1 MDDLKKS
8 RMKDEIID
16 LTVLDQKIN
25 ALVYRAGYYLQTYRA
40 IDALNVL
47 AEAHRMMD
55 GQEVHWRVRTAVLK
69 NTGQAY
75 IQQGQLEKGLA
86 CFAQSYDII
95 EDGDEK
101 AATAGH
107 LAGYFLRDG
116 RLDEAMKWA
125 DKAMETATEPDLKA
139 GPYQIKCGIAAEE
152 GDYPKAIELLNKA
165 AAYAEDSH
173 CLTDLATIISDMA
186 TVFMSMGRLETAL
199 SEMFRAERYAKESR
213 NLDLMFRFVVRR
225 AKLMYKMGKDEE
237 AKALIMTLDEQ
248 KN

>member
-1 MDDLKKS
+1 MN
-8 RMKDEIID
+8 DEIID
-16 LTVLDQKIN
+16 LTPLEQKIN
-25 ALVYRAGYYLQTYRA
+25 ALIFKAGYYIQTYRA
-40 IDALNVL
+40 LDALNVL
-47 AEAHRMMD
+47 AEAHRKMD

-75 IQQGQLEKGLA
+75 IQLGQFEKGLA

-95 EDGDEK
+95 EDENEK
-101 AATAGH
+101 AGAAAH

-116 RLDEAMKWA
+116 RLDEAMKWTE
-125 DKAMETATEPDLKA
+125 KALETATYPDLKA
-139 GPYQIKCGIAAEE
+139 GPYQIKGGIAVEE

-165 AAYAEDSH
+165 AAYAEKSH
-173 CLTDLATIISDMA
+173 CLTDLATIISDLA
-186 TVFMSMGRLETAL
+186 TVFMLMGKLETAL

-213 NLDLMFRFVVRR
+213 NLDLMFRFAVRR
-225 AKLMYKMGKDEE
+225 AKLMYKMGKDGE

>member
-1 MDDLKKS
+1 MVI
-8 RMKDEIID
+8 DEIMELTPLEKEID
-16 LTVLDQKIN
+16 
-25 ALVYRAGYYLQTYRA
+25 ALLYKSVYYIQTYRA

-47 AEAHRMMD
+47 SEAQRMMN
-55 GQEVHWRVRTAVLK
+55 GQSVHWRIRTAVLK

-75 IQQGQLEKGLA
+75 IQSGQLEKGLA

-95 EDGDEK
+95 EDGDDK
-101 AATAGH
+101 AAAAGH

-116 RLDEAMKWA
+116 KLEEAMKWA
-125 DKAMETATEPDLKA
+125 DKALETVKVADLMI
-139 GPYQIKCGIAAEE
+139 GPYQIKGGIAAAQ
-152 GDYPKAIELLNKA
+152 GYYPKAIELLNQA
-165 AAYAEDSH
+165 AAYAEEAH
-173 CLTDLATIISDMA
+173 CLTYLAMVISDLAA
-186 TVFMSMGRLETAL
+186 VYNEMGRMEIAL

-225 AKLMYKMGKDEE
+225 AKIMYKMGKDEE

>member
-1 MDDLKKS
+1 MN
-8 RMKDEIID
+8 DEIID
-16 LTVLDQKIN
+16 LTPLEQKIN
-25 ALVYRAGYYLQTYRA
+25 ALIFKAGYFIQTYRA
-40 IDALNVL
+40 LDALNVL
-47 AEAHRMMD
+47 AEAHRKMD

-75 IQQGQLEKGLA
+75 IQLGQFEKGLA

-95 EDGDEK
+95 EDENEK
-101 AATAGH
+101 AGAAAH

-125 DKAMETATEPDLKA
+125 EKALETATYPDLKA
-139 GPYQIKCGIAAEE
+139 GPYQIKGGIAVEE
-152 GDYPKAIELLNKA
+152 GDYPKAIEQLNKA
-165 AAYAEDSH
+165 AAYAEKSH
-173 CLTDLATIISDMA
+173 CLTDLATIISDLA
-186 TVFMSMGRLETAL
+186 TVFMLMGKLETAL

-213 NLDLMFRFVVRR
+213 NLDLMFRFAVRR
-225 AKLMYKMGKDEE
+225 AKLMYKMGKDGE

>member
-1 MDDLKKS
+1 
-8 RMKDEIID
+8 MKDEIID

-25 ALVYRAGYYLQTYRA
+25 ARLYKAGYYLQTYRA

-47 AEAHRMMD
+47 AEAHRMME
-55 GQEVHWRVRTAVLK
+55 GQKVHWRVRTAVLK
-69 NTGQAY
+69 HTGQAY
-75 IQQGQLEKGLA
+75 IQLGNFEKGLA
-86 CFAQSYDII
+86 CYAQSYDII
-95 EDGDEK
+95 EEDDDDK
-101 AATAGH
+101 AAAAGL
-107 LAGYFLRDG
+107 LAGYFLRGG
-116 RLDEAMKWA
+116 RMDEAMKWA
-125 DKAMETATEPDLKA
+125 DKALETAKEPDLMA
-139 GPYQIKCGIAAEE
+139 GPYHIKGGIAAEG

-165 AAYAEDSH
+165 AAYAEESH
-173 CLTDLATIISDMA
+173 CLTDLAVTISDIA
-186 TVFMSMGRLETAL
+186 AVFDRMGKSEIAL

>member
-1 MDDLKKS
+1 
-8 RMKDEIID
+8 MKDEIIE
-16 LTVLDQKIN
+16 LTALDQKIN
-25 ALVYRAGYYLQTYRA
+25 ALIFKAGYFIQTYRA

-47 AEAHRMMD
+47 AEAHRMME
-55 GQEVHWRVRTAVLK
+55 GQEVHWRVRTAILK

-75 IQQGQLEKGLA
+75 IQLGQFEKGLV

-95 EDGDEK
+95 EDGDDK
-101 AATAGH
+101 AAAAGL
-107 LAGYFLRDG
+107 LAGYFLRNG
-116 RLDEAMKWA
+116 RMDEAMKWA
-125 DKAMETATEPDLKA
+125 DKALETVSEPDLMA
-139 GPYQIKCGIAAEE
+139 GPYQIKGGIAAER

-165 AAYAEDSH
+165 ANYAEESH
-173 CLTDLATIISDMA
+173 CMMDLAMIISDIA
-186 TVFMSMGRLETAL
+186 AVFFQMGKLETAL

-213 NLDLMFRFVVRR
+213 NFDLMLRFAVRR

>member
-1 MDDLKKS
+1 MN
-8 RMKDEIID
+8 DEIID
-16 LTVLDQKIN
+16 LTPLEQKIN
-25 ALVYRAGYYLQTYRA
+25 ALIFKAGYFIQTYRA
-40 IDALNVL
+40 LDALNVL
-47 AEAHRMMD
+47 AEAHRKMD

-75 IQQGQLEKGLA
+75 IQLGQLEKGLA

-95 EDGDEK
+95 EDGDDK
-101 AATAGH
+101 AAAAGL

-116 RLDEAMKWA
+116 KLEEAMKWA
-125 DKAMETATEPDLKA
+125 DKALETVKVADLMIA
-139 GPYQIKCGIAAEE
+139 PYQIKGGIAAAQ
-152 GDYPKAIELLNKA
+152 GDYPKAIELFNQA
-165 AAYAEDSH
+165 AAYAEEAH
-173 CLTDLATIISDMA
+173 CLTDLAMIISDLA
-186 TVFMSMGRLETAL
+186 AVYNEMGRMEIAL

-225 AKLMYKMGKDEE
+225 AKIMYKMGKDEE

>member
-1 MDDLKKS
+1 MN
-8 RMKDEIID
+8 DEIID
-16 LTVLDQKIN
+16 LTPLEQKIN
-25 ALVYRAGYYLQTYRA
+25 ALIFKAGYFIQTYRA
-40 IDALNVL
+40 LDALNVL
-47 AEAHRMMD
+47 AEAHRKMD

-75 IQQGQLEKGLA
+75 IQLGQFEKGLA

-95 EDGDEK
+95 EDENEK
-101 AATAGH
+101 AGAAAH

-125 DKAMETATEPDLKA
+125 EKALETATYPDLKA
-139 GPYQIKCGIAAEE
+139 GPYQIKGGIAVEE

-165 AAYAEDSH
+165 AAYAEKSH
-173 CLTDLATIISDMA
+173 CLTDLATIISDLA
-186 TVFMSMGRLETAL
+186 TVFMLMGKLETAL

-213 NLDLMFRFVVRR
+213 NLDLMFRFAVRR
-225 AKLMYKMGKDEE
+225 AKLMYKMGKDGE

>member
-1 MDDLKKS
+1 MN
-8 RMKDEIID
+8 DEIID
-16 LTVLDQKIN
+16 LTPLEQKIN
-25 ALVYRAGYYLQTYRA
+25 ALIFKAGYFIQTYRA
-40 IDALNVL
+40 LDALNVL
-47 AEAHRMMD
+47 AEAHRKMD

-75 IQQGQLEKGLA
+75 IQLGQFEKGLA

-95 EDGDEK
+95 EDENEK
-101 AATAGH
+101 AGAAAH

-125 DKAMETATEPDLKA
+125 EKALETATDPDLKA
-139 GPYQIKCGIAAEE
+139 GPYQIKGGIAVEK

-165 AAYAEDSH
+165 AAYAEESH
-173 CLTDLATIISDMA
+173 CLTDLATIISDLA
-186 TVFMSMGRLETAL
+186 TVFMLMGKLETAL

-213 NLDLMFRFVVRR
+213 NLDLMFRFAVRR

-237 AKALIMTLDEQ
+237 ARHSS
-248 KN
+248 

>member
-1 MDDLKKS
+1 
-8 RMKDEIID
+8 MKDEIID

-125 DKAMETATEPDLKA
+125 GKAMETATEPDLKA
-139 GPYQIKCGIAAEE
+139 GPYQIKGGIAAEE

>member
-1 MDDLKKS
+1 MN
-8 RMKDEIID
+8 DEIID
-16 LTVLDQKIN
+16 LTPLEQKIN
-25 ALVYRAGYYLQTYRA
+25 ALIFKAGYFIQTYRA
-40 IDALNVL
+40 LDALNVL
-47 AEAHRMMD
+47 AEAHRKMD

-75 IQQGQLEKGLA
+75 IQLGQFEKGLA

-95 EDGDEK
+95 EDENEK
-101 AATAGH
+101 AGAAAH

-116 RLDEAMKWA
+116 RLDEAMKWTE
-125 DKAMETATEPDLKA
+125 KALETATDPDLKA
-139 GPYQIKCGIAAEE
+139 GPYQIKGGIAVEE

-165 AAYAEDSH
+165 AAYAEKSH
-173 CLTDLATIISDMA
+173 CLTDLATIISDLA
-186 TVFMSMGRLETAL
+186 TVFMLMGKLETAL

-213 NLDLMFRFVVRR
+213 NLDLMFRFAVRR

>member
-1 MDDLKKS
+1 
-8 RMKDEIID
+8 MKDEIID
-16 LTVLDQKIN
+16 LTALDQKIN
-25 ALVYRAGYYLQTYRA
+25 AMLYKAGYYLQTYRA

-47 AEAHRMMD
+47 NKAHRMMD
-55 GQEVHWRVRTAVLK
+55 GQDVHWRVRTAVIK

-75 IQQGQLEKGLA
+75 IQLGKFEKGLA

-95 EDGDEK
+95 EDENDK
-101 AATAGH
+101 AGAAAH

-116 RLDEAMKWA
+116 RIDEALKWA
-125 DKAMETATEPDLKA
+125 EKALETATDPDLKA
-139 GPYQIKCGIAAEE
+139 GPYQIKGGIAVEE

-165 AAYAEDSH
+165 AAYAEESH
-173 CLTDLATIISDMA
+173 CFTDLATIISDLA
-186 TVFMSMGRLETAL
+186 TVFMLMGKLETAL

-213 NLDLMFRFVVRR
+213 NLDLMFRFAVRR

-237 AKALIMTLDEQ
+237 AKALIMALDEQ

>member
-1 MDDLKKS
+1 MI
-8 RMKDEIID
+8 DEIMELTPLEKEID
-16 LTVLDQKIN
+16 
-25 ALVYRAGYYLQTYRA
+25 ALLYKSVYYIQTYRA

-47 AEAHRMMD
+47 SEAQRMMN
-55 GQEVHWRVRTAVLK
+55 GQSVHWRIRTAVLK

-75 IQQGQLEKGLA
+75 IQSGQLEKGLA

-95 EDGDEK
+95 EDGDDK
-101 AATAGH
+101 AAAAGH

-116 RLDEAMKWA
+116 KLEEAMKWA
-125 DKAMETATEPDLKA
+125 DKALETVKVPDLMT
-139 GPYQIKCGIAAEE
+139 GPYQIKGGIAAAQ
-152 GDYPKAIELLNKA
+152 GDYPKAIELLNQA
-165 AAYAEDSH
+165 AVYAEEAH
-173 CLTDLATIISDMA
+173 CLTDLAMIISDLA
-186 TVFMSMGRLETAL
+186 AVYNEMGRMEIAL

-225 AKLMYKMGKDEE
+225 AKIMYKMGKDEE

>member
-1 MDDLKKS
+1 MI
-8 RMKDEIID
+8 DEIMV
-16 LTVLDQKIN
+16 LTPLEQDIN
-25 ALVYRAGYYLQTYRA
+25 ALLYKAGYYLHTYRA

-47 AEAHRMMD
+47 SEAQRMMN
-55 GQEVHWRVRTAVLK
+55 GQSVHWRVRTAVLK

-75 IQQGQLEKGLA
+75 IQLGQFEKGLA

-95 EDGDEK
+95 EDENEK
-101 AATAGH
+101 AGAAAH

-116 RLDEAMKWA
+116 RLDEAMKWTE
-125 DKAMETATEPDLKA
+125 KALETATDPDLKA
-139 GPYQIKCGIAAEE
+139 GPYQIKGGIAVEK

-165 AAYAEDSH
+165 AAYAEEAH
-173 CLTDLATIISDMA
+173 CLTDLAMIISDLA
-186 TVFMSMGRLETAL
+186 AVYNEMGRMEIAL

-225 AKLMYKMGKDEE
+225 AKIMYKMGKDEE

>member
-1 MDDLKKS
+1 MI
-8 RMKDEIID
+8 DEIMV
-16 LTVLDQKIN
+16 LTPLEQDIN
-25 ALVYRAGYYLQTYRA
+25 ALLYKAGYYLHTYRA

-47 AEAHRMMD
+47 SEAQRMMN
-55 GQEVHWRVRTAVLK
+55 GQSVHWRVRTAVLK

-75 IQQGQLEKGLA
+75 IQLGQFEKGLA

-95 EDGDEK
+95 EDENEK
-101 AATAGH
+101 AGAAAH

-116 RLDEAMKWA
+116 RLDEAMKWTE
-125 DKAMETATEPDLKA
+125 KALETATDPDLKA
-139 GPYQIKCGIAAEE
+139 GPYQIKGGIAVEK

-165 AAYAEDSH
+165 AAYAEEAH
-173 CLTDLATIISDMA
+173 CLTDLAMIISDLA
-186 TVFMSMGRLETAL
+186 AVYNEMGRMEIAL

-225 AKLMYKMGKDEE
+225 AKIMYKMGKDEE
-237 AKALIMTLDEQ
+237 TKALIMTLDEQ

>member
-1 MDDLKKS
+1 MN
-8 RMKDEIID
+8 DEIID
-16 LTVLDQKIN
+16 LTPLEQKIN
-25 ALVYRAGYYLQTYRA
+25 ALIFKAGYFIQTYRA
-40 IDALNVL
+40 LDALNVL
-47 AEAHRMMD
+47 AEAHRKMD

-75 IQQGQLEKGLA
+75 IQLGQFEKGLA

-95 EDGDEK
+95 EDENEK
-101 AATAGH
+101 AGAAAH

-125 DKAMETATEPDLKA
+125 EKALETATDPDLKA
-139 GPYQIKCGIAAEE
+139 GPYQIKGGIAVEK

-165 AAYAEDSH
+165 AAYAEESH
-173 CLTDLATIISDMA
+173 CLTDLATIISDLA
-186 TVFMSMGRLETAL
+186 TVFMLVGKLETAL

-213 NLDLMFRFVVRR
+213 NLDLMFRFAVRR

>member
-1 MDDLKKS
+1 MN
-8 RMKDEIID
+8 DEIID
-16 LTVLDQKIN
+16 LTPLEQKIN
-25 ALVYRAGYYLQTYRA
+25 ALIFKAGYFIQTYRA
-40 IDALNVL
+40 LDALNVL
-47 AEAHRMMD
+47 AEAHRKMD

-75 IQQGQLEKGLA
+75 IQLGQFEKGLA

-95 EDGDEK
+95 EDENEK
-101 AATAGH
+101 AGAAAH

-125 DKAMETATEPDLKA
+125 EKALETATDPDLKA
-139 GPYQIKCGIAAEE
+139 GPYQIKGGIAVEK

-165 AAYAEDSH
+165 AAYAEESH
-173 CLTDLATIISDMA
+173 CLTDLATIISDLA
-186 TVFMSMGRLETAL
+186 TVFMLMGKFETAL
-199 SEMFRAERYAKESR
+199 SEMFRAERYAKKSR
-213 NLDLMFRFVVRR
+213 NLDLMFRFAVRR

>member
-1 MDDLKKS
+1 
-8 RMKDEIID
+8 MKDEIID

-139 GPYQIKCGIAAEE
+139 GPYQIKGGIAAEE

>member
-1 MDDLKKS
+1 
-8 RMKDEIID
+8 MKDKIID
-16 LTVLDQKIN
+16 LTDIDQRIN
-25 ALVYRAGYYLQTYRA
+25 ALAYKAGYYLQTYRA

-47 AEAHRMMD
+47 AEAHKMME

-69 NTGQAY
+69 HMGQAY
-75 IQQGQLEKGLA
+75 IQLGNFEKGLA
-86 CFAQSYDII
+86 SYAQSYDII
-95 EDGDEK
+95 EDGDDK
-101 AATAGH
+101 AATAGV

-116 RLDEAMKWA
+116 RMDEAMKWA
-125 DKAMETATEPDLKA
+125 DKALETAKDPDLMT
-139 GPYQIKCGIAAEE
+139 GPYHIKGGIAAEG
-152 GDYPKAIELLNKA
+152 GDYPKAIGLLNKA
-165 AAYAEDSH
+165 AAYAEESH
-173 CLTDLATIISDMA
+173 CLTDLAVTISDIA
-186 TVFMSMGRLETAL
+186 AVFDRMGKSEIAL